1 VLAIVFALAAALGY
15 GGSDFAAGLA
25 SREASVIRVTFVAEA
40 ASVVLMLLVVP
51 WVSTG
56 APSSASVGWAVA
68 AGVGGMGG
76 AMALYLG
83 FRHAAFSVAAP
94 LSAVAT
100 AAFSVLAGLL
110 FGEHPGGLA
119 LAGIALALPAIVAVS
134 ASSPSSDTA
143 EAPASPEGSA
153 RSDTPAASALSVS
166 PAKLHNPASSTGTPS
181 PANPASPANTASPI
195 NPTSRIKPVSAS
207 DLAADGDGDGN
218 GNGGGEGG
226 SGRHLAGVLY
236 GLAAGAGFGVL
247 FIGLNRAGSGS
258 DLWPAVIAQL
268 AGLAFVS
275 VLGVARGQLRLP
287 HWRAGWLAVLT
298 GVTGAGGTLC
308 YFVATHA
315 GLLAVTAVITSLYP
329 ASTIL
334 LARLL
339 VGERITKIRVAG
351 LGLAAASVALI
362 AIAGTG

>member
-25 SREASVIRVTFVAEA
+25 SREASVIRVTVVAEA
-40 ASVVLMLLVVP
+40 ASVLLMLLVVP

-56 APSSASVGWAVA
+56 TPSSASVGWAVA

-134 ASSPSSDTA
+134 ASPPSSDTA
-143 EAPASPEGSA
+143 EAPATSEGSA
-153 RSDTPAASALSVS
+153 SGA
-166 PAKLHNPASSTGTPS
+166 
-181 PANPASPANTASPI
+181 
-195 NPTSRIKPVSAS
+195 
-207 DLAADGDGDGN
+207 AADGDG
-218 GNGGGEGG
+218 GGGREGG

-268 AGLAFVS
+268 AGLALVS

-287 HWRAGWLAVLT
+287 RGRASWLAVLT

-334 LARLL
+334 LARLVL
-339 VGERITKIRVAG
+339 GERITKIRIAG

-362 AIAGTG
+362 AFAGTG

>member
-1 VLAIVFALAAALGY
+1 MLAIVLALAAALGY

-25 SREASVIRVTFVAEA
+25 SREASVIRVTVVAEA
-40 ASVVLMLLVVP
+40 ASVLLMLLVVP

-56 APSSASVGWAVA
+56 TPSSASVGWAVA
-68 AGVGGMGG
+68 AGVGGIGG

-134 ASSPSSDTA
+134 ASPPSSDTA
-143 EAPASPEGSA
+143 EAPATSEGSA
-153 RSDTPAASALSVS
+153 SGA
-166 PAKLHNPASSTGTPS
+166 
-181 PANPASPANTASPI
+181 
-195 NPTSRIKPVSAS
+195 
-207 DLAADGDGDGN
+207 AADGDG
-218 GNGGGEGG
+218 GGGREGG

-287 HWRAGWLAVLT
+287 RGRASWLAVLT

-334 LARLL
+334 LARLVL
-339 VGERITKIRVAG
+339 GERITKIRIAG

-362 AIAGTG
+362 AFAGTG

>member
-134 ASSPSSDTA
+134 ASPPSSDTA
-143 EAPASPEGSA
+143 EAPATSDGSA
-153 RSDTPAASALSVS
+153 SGAA
-166 PAKLHNPASSTGTPS
+166 
-181 PANPASPANTASPI
+181 
-195 NPTSRIKPVSAS
+195 
-207 DLAADGDGDGN
+207 GDG
-218 GNGGGEGG
+218 GGGREGG

-334 LARLL
+334 LARLVL
-339 VGERITKIRVAG
+339 GERITKIRIAG

-362 AIAGTG
+362 AFAGTG

>member
-1 VLAIVFALAAALGY
+1 MLAILLALASALGY

-40 ASVVLMLLVVP
+40 ASVLLMLLVVP

-56 APSSASVGWAVA
+56 TPSTASVAWAVA
-68 AGVGGMGG
+68 AGIGGIGG

-134 ASSPSSDTA
+134 ATPGSPASS
-143 EAPASPEGSA
+143 EAPASTEVPGSPEAPA
-153 RSDTPAASALSVS
+153 RS
-166 PAKLHNPASSTGTPS
+166 
-181 PANPASPANTASPI
+181 
-195 NPTSRIKPVSAS
+195 
-207 DLAADGDGDGN
+207 
-218 GNGGGEGG
+218 
-226 SGRHLAGVLY
+226 GRQLAGVLY
-236 GLAAGAGFGVL
+236 GLVAGAGFGVL

-268 AGLAFVS
+268 AGLAFVC
-275 VLGVARGQLRLP
+275 VLGAARGQLRLP
-287 HWRAGWLAVLT
+287 HRRAGWLAVVT

-339 VGERITKIRVAG
+339 VGERITRIRVAG

-362 AIAGTG
+362 AIAGSG